1 VKPQTG
7 SPGQCNRQAISC
19 VNIDRSS
26 GSVRVPLQ
34 NTLFCLR
41 RGISQFHM
49 KMSVR
54 HFHFE
59 RGVMEDNKIV
69 DLYWERNEEAIAETI
84 NAYGRYCRTIAF
96 NILGVEEDVQECL
109 NDTWMNAWNGIPPA
123 RPACLSAFLGKITRN
138 LAISRYRAGHAV
150 KRTGDRL
157 SESLDEL
164 GDFLTPASN
173 NVEEAVDRRALEE
186 AINSYLDTV
195 TEKQRRLFVRRYFY
209 MDSISEIAGMYG
221 IGQSDVKVTLLRM
234 RRSLQKVL
242 EKEGLI

>member
-1 VKPQTG
+1 
-7 SPGQCNRQAISC
+7 
-19 VNIDRSS
+19 
-26 GSVRVPLQ
+26 
-34 NTLFCLR
+34 
-41 RGISQFHM
+41 
-49 KMSVR
+49 
-54 HFHFE
+54 
-59 RGVMEDNKIV
+59 MEDNKIV

-84 NAYGRYCRTIAF
+84 N
-96 NILGVEEDVQECL
+96 D
-109 NDTWMNAWNGIPPA
+109 DTWMNAWNGIPPA